1 MRYSVMSRTIPIQ
14 EVEGKC
20 RQAGATHIKV
30 RPLVKQVFCDLNE
43 DAAQRLAREH
53 GVKLSTIKPVRSSSL
68 LIAPSPAA
76 VAPAQTTGLNL
87 YTIYSELRQAY
98 SPALLGLGLTVAVLD
113 SGIRTTH
120 EALNGKVI
128 LEENFSESPT
138 VHDIFGHGTGTS
150 YIIAGEHD
158 TQSGVCPGAKIMS
171 MKVLNDNGLG
181 TDEMVVD
188 AVERVCELVQE
199 AIDNNLHI
207 TAEMYPNTINLSV
220 GAEDDGDPDAPMR
233 VACQVAVESYGI
245 QIIAAAGNGGPDM
258 TTILSPATDPLV
270 IAVGGL
276 KTWEFIIWDESSRGP
291 TLEGVV
297 KPDLVC
303 WVEDIEVASHRA
315 DDEYE
320 VKTGTSFSTPMLVG
334 VDGLLWDLTRRVYG
348 QDTRVT
354 YYDWLPVAYAF
365 CAKPEDVQVA
375 KDNAYGYGIPAMG
388 SMINQLMRPVSPISG
403 LIEMMPMLMIVGMM
417 PGIMGGMI

>member
-1 MRYSVMSRTIPIQ
+1 
-14 EVEGKC
+14 
-20 RQAGATHIKV
+20 
-30 RPLVKQVFCDLNE
+30 LVKQVFCELAPE
-43 DAAQRLAREH
+43 AAQMLAREH
-53 GVKLSTIKPVRSSSL
+53 GVKLSLIKKVGPSSL
-68 LIAPSPAA
+68 L
-76 VAPAQTTGLNL
+76 VAPAPAATTGLNL
-87 YTIYSELRQAY
+87 FTIYSELRQAY
-98 SPALLGLGLTVAVLD
+98 FPPLIGSGLTVAVLD

-128 LEENFSESPT
+128 LEENFSEALT

-150 YIIAGEHD
+150 YIIAGEYNNK
-158 TQSGVCPGAKIMS
+158 SGVCPGAKIMS

-199 AIDNNLHI
+199 AIDSNLPI
-207 TAEMYPNTINLSV
+207 TDEMYPNTINLSV
-220 GAEDDGDPDAPMR
+220 GSEDDGDPDAPMR
-233 VACQVAVESYGI
+233 VACQVAVEDYGI
-245 QIIAAAGNGGPDM
+245 QILAAAGNSGPDM

-276 KTWEFIIWDESSRGP
+276 KTWEFIVWDLSSRGP

-303 WVEDIEVASHRA
+303 WAEDIEVASHRA

-348 QDTRVT
+348 QDVRVT
-354 YYDWLPVAYAF
+354 YYDWLPVAYAY
-365 CAKPEDVQVA
+365 CGKPEGVQVA
-375 KDNAYGYGIPAMG
+375 KDNSYGYGIPAMG
-388 SMINQLMRPVSPISG
+388 SMINQLVRPVSPVSG
-403 LIEMMPMLMIVGMM
+403 LLEMMPTIMMVGMM
-417 PGIMGGMI
+417 PGMMAGI